1 MSNKRNNELLEKVNE
16 ILTTSTN
23 LTEDQKKSVDSLIKA
38 YERATYKNHSDR
50 HEFYRDMVST
60 MTNDMCFEDDKL
72 ADKMA
77 NEHPTLQQSFM
88 RFVCQFIRKMAK
100 REYTDGR
107 NERAVAL
114 AKRLVKVLDEDD
126 FLPFI

>member
-1 MSNKRNNELLEKVNE
+1 MKRNLELVAEVKN
-16 ILTTSTN
+16 ISAN
-23 LTEDQKKSVDSLIKA
+23 LPEDQKKSVDSLIKA
-38 YERATYKNHSDR
+38 YERATYENHSDR

-60 MTNDMCFEDDKL
+60 MTNDMGFEDEKL

-88 RFVCQFIRKMAK
+88 RFVCKFIRKMAK

-114 AKRLVKVLDEDD
+114 AKRLAKVLDEDD
-126 FLPFI
+126 YLPFI